1 MVIGVVRWGLRLLLL
16 SMFLQVAGAAED
28 ERVAAAV
35 TEELRLNY
43 RVTPGDEVTVSVFG
57 EPDLSIPSIRI
68 AEDGRIRVPFVGD
81 VDVVGQNVVEIEKS
95 IADRLSD
102 GYLVDPKVSVQVTRY
117 RQVFIDGE
125 VRNPGSFD
133 YQPGLTVRKL
143 VTLAGGL
150 TERASTR
157 RINVMP
163 ASALS
168 SSGDKTRKAGM
179 DDLLRPGDQVTI
191 AQSFF

>member
-1 MVIGVVRWGLRLLLL
+1 MIAGIVRWGLALLLAV
-16 SMFLQVAGAAED
+16 SGFAVFAAE
-28 ERVAAAV
+28 EPAAVAV
-35 TEELRLNY
+35 TEELRQSY
-43 RVTPGDEVTVSVFG
+43 RVTPGDEIAVSVFG
-57 EPDLSIPSIRI
+57 EADLSVPSVRI
-68 AEDGRIRVPFVGD
+68 GEDGRIRVPFIGD
-81 VDVVGQNVVEIEKS
+81 VEVVGQNVVEIERL
-95 IADRLSD
+95 IAERLAD
-102 GYLVDPKVSVQVTRY
+102 GYLVDPKVSVMVTRY

-133 YQPGLTVRKL
+133 FQPGLTIRKL

-163 ASALS
+163 ASDSAA
-168 SSGDKTRKAGM
+168 TPARKAGL

>member
-1 MVIGVVRWGLRLLLL
+1 MNACVIRGGLRCVVALFLL
-16 SMFLQVAGAAED
+16 FAGASLFGAED
-28 ERVAAAV
+28 QSAAV
-35 TEELRLNY
+35 TAELRQSY
-43 RVTPGDEVTVSVFG
+43 RVNSGDEISVSVFG
-57 EPDLSIPSIRI
+57 EPDLSAASVRI
-68 AEDGRIRVPFVGD
+68 SEDGRIRMPFVGD
-81 VDVVGQNVVEIEKS
+81 VVVVGQTVVEIEVA
-95 IADRLSD
+95 IAQRLSD

-157 RINVMP
+157 RINVVP
-163 ASALS
+163 ASEVAGS
-168 SSGDKTRKAGM
+168 SRKAQL

>member
-1 MVIGVVRWGLRLLLL
+1 MIARIFCWGLSLLLAL
-16 SMFLQVAGAAED
+16 GALNAFAVD
-28 ERVAAAV
+28 EQAAVAV
-35 TEELRLNY
+35 TEELRQSY
-43 RVTPGDEVTVSVFG
+43 RVTPGDEVAVSVFG
-57 EPDLSIPSIRI
+57 EPDLSVPSVRI
-68 AEDGRIRVPFVGD
+68 GEDGRIRVPFVGD
-81 VDVVGQNVVEIEKS
+81 VEVVGRNVVEIEGLV
-95 IADRLSD
+95 AERLAD
-102 GYLVDPKVSVQVTRY
+102 GYLVDPKVSVIVTRY

-133 YQPGLTVRKL
+133 YQPGLTIRKL

-163 ASALS
+163 ASGAS
-168 SSGDKTRKAGM
+168 AAPARKAGL

>member
-1 MVIGVVRWGLRLLLL
+1 MISRFIRGMLWIPLIVSL
-16 SMFLQVAGAAED
+16 SLAAVAGEDAA
-28 ERVAAAV
+28 VAAVA
-35 TEELRLNY
+35 EELRLNY
-43 RVTPGDEVTVSVFG
+43 RVTPGDEVSVSVFG
-57 EPDLSIPSIRI
+57 EPDLSVPSVRI
-68 AEDGRIRVPFVGD
+68 DEDGRIRVPFVGD
-81 VDVVGQNVVEIEKS
+81 VDVADQNVVEIEQA
-95 IADRLSD
+95 IAERLAD
-102 GYLVDPKVSVQVTRY
+102 GYLVDPKVSVRVTRY

-133 YQPGLTVRKL
+133 FQPGLTIRKL

-163 ASALS
+163 ASGVAS
-168 SSGDKTRKAGM
+168 SKARKAGL

>member
-1 MVIGVVRWGLRLLLL
+1 MNASIIRAGLRY
-16 SMFLQVAGAAED
+16 FLVAICLFAGFEVFSAED
-28 ERVAAAV
+28 KAAAV
-35 TEELRLNY
+35 TEELRQSY
-43 RVTPGDEVTVSVFG
+43 RVTSGDEISVNVFG
-57 EPDLSIPSIRI
+57 EAELSVPSVRI
-68 AEDGRIRVPFVGD
+68 GEDGRIRVPFIGD
-81 VDVVGQNVVEIEKS
+81 IDVVGQTVIEIEE
-95 IADRLSD
+95 AVARQLAD
-102 GYLVDPKVSVQVTRY
+102 GYLVDPKVSVQVARY

-133 YQPGLTVRKL
+133 YQPGLTIRKL

-157 RINVMP
+157 RINVVP
-163 ASALS
+163 ASKVESVKA
-168 SSGDKTRKAGM
+168 RKAQL

>member
-1 MVIGVVRWGLRLLLL
+1 MNASIICAGLRYLLVAICLL
-16 SMFLQVAGAAED
+16 AGFEVLSAED
-28 ERVAAAV
+28 KAAAV
-35 TEELRLNY
+35 TEELRQSY
-43 RVTPGDEVTVSVFG
+43 RVTSGDEISVSVFG
-57 EPDLSIPSIRI
+57 EAELSVPSVRI
-68 AEDGRIRVPFVGD
+68 GEDGRIRVPFIGD
-81 VDVVGQNVVEIEKS
+81 VNVVGQTVVEIEEA
-95 IADRLSD
+95 IAGQLAD

-157 RINVMP
+157 RINVVP
-163 ASALS
+163 ASKAT
-168 SSGDKTRKAGM
+168 DVKARKAQL